1 MDETNEVMPKV
12 IYGVPAF
19 PERLTHYSTALQQI
33 PIPRIHIVLPDE
45 NLFPSRCSQHP
56 PNSARYTSSGCVLI
70 LMENDFDSVSWR
82 NEESDNSRPNTAKL
96 SDDQDRNSTPR
107 PNGKRKATQPAPQA
121 GEGAEPVD
129 LAGIGESGRLDC
141 IVSSP
146 LKEHD
151 GTKDAYVSYLVTTD
165 SDFASFTK
173 PHTQVRRRFTDFV
186 WLYKTLTIQFPHY
199 AVPPL
204 PDKHKMEY
212 VRGDRFGPDF
222 TQRRAHSLHRFL
234 KRLTLHPVLRRQ
246 LALVTFLESTDLHS
260 YMRNHPAGGRNSIDQ
275 GNSVFDNFADT
286 FVNVFHKIHKPD
298 KRFIEVREKAD
309 KLDEDL
315 GHVEKIVA
323 RVARREGDLE
333 ADYNDLA
340 NQFLKLIPLEPEV
353 EGPVHAFAQGVEA
366 TAKGLQGLKEH
377 TDQNYLGSL
386 RDMEAYTGALKSLLK
401 AREQKQLDFEGLT
414 DILNR
419 AAYDRDTLASS
430 QTPSG
435 PSGFIRSKIE
445 DVRGVDHEQSRRERV
460 RKLELR
466 IEELTREVDNARKV
480 SEMYDEEVVRE
491 VAEFERIKAVEFRDT
506 LGGLADRHVEFY
518 GGVIETWE
526 RYVKEMEGEGGRGD
540 D

>member
-1 MDETNEVMPKV
+1 MD
-12 IYGVPAF
+12 
-19 PERLTHYSTALQQI
+19 
-33 PIPRIHIVLPDE
+33 
-45 NLFPSRCSQHP
+45 
-56 PNSARYTSSGCVLI
+56 
-70 LMENDFDSVSWR
+70 DFDSVSWR
-82 NEESDNSRPNTAKL
+82 NEDSNDSRPNTAGEG
-96 SDDQDRNSTPR
+96 DEQNRNSSPR
-107 PNGKRKATQPAPQA
+107 SNGKRKAGQATPQA
-121 GEGAEPVD
+121 GEDAQAID
-129 LAGIGESGRLDC
+129 IAGIGEHGRLDC

-173 PHTQVRRRFTDFV
+173 PQSKVRRRFTDFV
-186 WLYKTLTIQFPHY
+186 WLYKTLSLQFPQY

-212 VRGDRFGPDF
+212 VRGDRFGADF
-222 TQRRAHSLHRFL
+222 TSRRAYSLHRFL

-260 YMRNHPAGGRNSIDQ
+260 YMRNHPAGGRNSLDQ
-275 GNSVFDNFADT
+275 GNSVFDNFTDT
-286 FVNVFHKIHKPD
+286 FVNAFSKLHKPD
-298 KRFIEVREKAD
+298 RRFIEVREKAD

-323 RVARREGDLE
+323 RVARREADLE
-333 ADYNDLA
+333 ADYTDLST
-340 NQFLKLIPLEPEV
+340 QFMKLIPLEPEV
-353 EGPVHAFAQGVEA
+353 ESPVHAFAQGVEA
-366 TAKGLQGLKEH
+366 TAKGLSGLKEH
-377 TDQNYLGSL
+377 TDLNYLGSL
-386 RDMEAYTGALKSLLK
+386 RDMEAYTSALKALLK

-414 DILNR
+414 EYLNK
-419 AAYDRDTLASS
+419 AAYDRDILASAHGGS
-430 QTPSG
+430 GSG

-466 IEELTREVDNARKV
+466 IEELTREVDNARRV

-518 GGVIETWE
+518 EGVIETWE
-526 RYVKEMEGEGGRGD
+526 RYLKEMGGEGEME
-540 D
+540 

>member
-1 MDETNEVMPKV
+1 MDN
-12 IYGVPAF
+12 
-19 PERLTHYSTALQQI
+19 
-33 PIPRIHIVLPDE
+33 
-45 NLFPSRCSQHP
+45 N
-56 PNSARYTSSGCVLI
+56 
-70 LMENDFDSVSWR
+70 FDSVSWR
-82 NEESDNSRPNTAKL
+82 NEDTDNSRPNTAGVPNDK
-96 SDDQDRNSTPR
+96 DRNSIPR
-107 PNGKRKATQPAPQA
+107 SNGKRKATQPPPQA
-121 GEGAEPVD
+121 GEGAEAVD
-129 LAGIGESGRLDC
+129 LAGIGEHGRLDC
-141 IVSSP
+141 TVGSP
-146 LKEHD
+146 LKEQD
-151 GTKDAYVSYLVTTD
+151 GTKDAYVSYLVATD
-165 SDFASFTK
+165 VWLPPLSPQPIPILKDRPANSPLPSQSDFASFTK
-173 PHTQVRRRFTDFV
+173 PQTKVRRRFTDFV
-186 WLYKTLTIQFPHY
+186 WLYKTLTTQFPHY

-246 LALVTFLESTDLHS
+246 MALVTFLESTDLHS
-260 YMRNHPAGGRNSIDQ
+260 YMRNHPAGGRTSIDQ
-275 GNSVFDNFADT
+275 SNSVFDNFADT
-286 FVNVFHKIHKPD
+286 FVNAFSKVHKPD

-323 RVARREGDLE
+323 RVARREADLE
-333 ADYNDLA
+333 ADYTDLSA
-340 NQFLKLIPLEPEV
+340 QFMKLITLEPEV
-353 EGPVHAFAQGVEA
+353 EGPVHAFAQGVEQ
-366 TAKGLQGLKEH
+366 TAKGLTGLKEH
-377 TDQNYLGSL
+377 TDHNYLGSL
-386 RDMEAYTGALKSLLK
+386 RDMEAYTSALKSLLK

-414 DILNR
+414 EYLNK

-466 IEELTREVDNARKV
+466 IEELTREVDNARRV

-506 LGGLADRHVEFY
+506 LGGLADRHAEFY
-518 GGVIETWE
+518 EGVIETWE
-526 RYVKEMEGEGGRGD
+526 RYLKEMEGEGGTGD
-540 D
+540 